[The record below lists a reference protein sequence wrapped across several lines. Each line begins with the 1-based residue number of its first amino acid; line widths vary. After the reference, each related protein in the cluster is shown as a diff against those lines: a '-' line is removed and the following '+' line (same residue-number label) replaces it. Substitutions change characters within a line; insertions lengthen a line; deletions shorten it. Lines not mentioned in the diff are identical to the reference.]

1 MNDHQETPTTLF
13 QRAWP
18 VLKWGMFLVV
28 LIFVARHGY
37 KLWREVDQHPTRFNW
52 GWLAL
57 AVVTSIV
64 AWLPSAWYWW
74 KLLLNLGMSPPW
86 PQVLRA
92 YFCGHLGKY
101 VPGKA
106 VAIVIRAA
114 LIRDA
119 GVPAPAA
126 AFTVTVESATYMW
139 AGALLAIVLFPS
151 LAPHL
156 PEPIAAEFVDPL
168 RRSLLMAIVLCG
180 GIAGLVV
187 LTRGFHRLTD
197 LFRSARP
204 ASTASLKSG
213 SLLQTTLAGVAL
225 FLAAW
230 WLQGLTLGLTICAVS
245 AEPVSWTDWPFWTG
259 TAAVALVG
267 GFVAVF
273 TPGGLGVREGLLMEL
288 LSRQLG
294 PHEAVVVA
302 LLMRGVALAGEFI
315 TAGALYYGVTGAE
328 RGTDSQGATN

>member
-1 MNDHQETPTTLF
+1 MNELHGPSTTFLK
-13 QRAWP
+13 RLWP
-18 VLKWGMFLVV
+18 VLKWGMFLAV
-28 LIFVARHGY
+28 LIFVTRHGY
-37 KLWREVDQHPTRFNW
+37 RLWREVDQHSTRLNW
-52 GWLAL
+52 GWLGL
-57 AVVTSIV
+57 AVATSIV
-64 AWLPSAWYWW
+64 AWLPSAWYWRTLIS
-74 KLLLNLGMSPPW
+74 KMGMPPPW

-119 GVPAPAA
+119 GVPPPAA

-139 AGALLAIVLFPS
+139 AGTLLAIVLFPS

-156 PEPIAAEFVDPL
+156 PDAIAAEFAEPL
-168 RRSLLMAIVLCG
+168 RRALLIAIVLCG
-180 GIAGLVV
+180 GIAGLV
-187 LTRGFHRLTD
+187 LLARGYHRLTE
-197 LFRSARP
+197 LFRSTGPGSAP
-204 ASTASLKSG
+204 VTSL
-213 SLLQTTLAGVAL
+213 SLLWTSLTGVLL

-230 WLQGLTLGLTICAVS
+230 WLQGLTLGLTIRAVS
-245 AEPVSWTDWPFWTG
+245 AEPVNWADWPFWTG

-294 PHEAVVVA
+294 PHEAVLVA
-302 LLMRGVALAGEFI
+302 ILLRGVALAGEI
-315 TAGALYYGVTGAE
+315 LAAGALYYGVAGVEKVGESEGA
-328 RGTDSQGATN
+328 AN

>member
-1 MNDHQETPTTLF
+1 
-13 QRAWP
+13 
-18 VLKWGMFLVV
+18 MFLVV
-28 LIFVARHGY
+28 LIFVVRHGN
-37 KLWREVDQHPTRFNW
+37 KLWHEVGQHPTRLNW
-52 GWLAL
+52 GWLGL
-57 AVVTSIV
+57 AVVTSVV
-64 AWLPSAWYWW
+64 AWLPSAYYWRR
-74 KLLLNLGMSPPW
+74 LISNLGMSPPW
-86 PQVLRA
+86 PQLLRA

-139 AGALLAIVLFPS
+139 AGALLSIVLFPS

-156 PEPIAAEFVDPL
+156 PERIAAEFTDPL
-168 RRSLLMAIVLCG
+168 RRALLIAVVLGG
-180 GIAGLVV
+180 GIAGLVM
-187 LTRGFHRLTD
+187 LTRGFHRLSE
-197 LFRSARP
+197 LFHGTQPGVSP
-204 ASTASLKSG
+204 AIESLSLVWASL
-213 SLLQTTLAGVAL
+213 TGVAL

-230 WLQGLTLGLTICAVS
+230 WLQGLTLGLTIQAVS
-245 AEPVSWTDWPFWTG
+245 AEPVSWTEWPFWTG
-259 TAAVALVG
+259 AAAVALVG

-294 PHEAVVVA
+294 PHEAVLVA
-302 LLMRGVALAGEFI
+302 ILLRGVALAGEI
-315 TAGALYYGVTGAE
+315 LAAGALYYGVAGVE
-328 RGTDSQGATN
+328 RPEASKGATN